1 MSSVNKQAD
10 ILATLEV
17 PLPDPPATKPR
28 GSTLSI
34 HEQTARA
41 LQTIQATATYYERKI
56 NEKGGDME
64 AGDVMKGIGVEI
76 ERDGVH
82 IEVTREPEPYV

>member
-1 MSSVNKQAD
+1 MNKQVEV
-10 ILATLEV
+10 LAALEV
-17 PLPDPPATKPR
+17 PLPDPPAHKPR

-56 NEKGGDME
+56 NEKGSGGDME

-82 IEVTREPEPYV
+82 IEMTREPEPYV